1 VDRHW
6 DIAGRLMERHSIPTE
21 RHMLLR
27 ENVATYLLHLPD
39 EFVGKLEAGEVE
51 TRKAYAA
58 GRETWRWADKMVT
71 DLEKP
76 YTDSEVK
83 ERVGQMDEE
92 LKVVAQ
98 QLMQHAGRKIH
109 LVGSAVKGRLGG
121 HSDLDA
127 VAEGTSFHGKL
138 LSVHSCGLK
147 SFGTSVEIDPGAI
160 LESDVVSDL
169 WQQTL
174 EKKGLH
180 LGENGEVT
188 RLREVPREKEPVVDS
203 GFFIPIGE
211 LP

>member
-1 VDRHW
+1 
-6 DIAGRLMERHSIPTE
+6 MERHSIPNE
-21 RHMLLR
+21 RHVVLR

-76 YTDSEVK
+76 YTDSEVQ
-83 ERVGQMDEE
+83 ERVRQMDEE
-92 LKVVAQ
+92 LKVAAQ
-98 QLMQHAGRKIH
+98 ELMQHAGRTIH

-127 VAEGTSFHGKL
+127 VAQGTSFHGKL

-147 SFGTSVEIDPGAI
+147 SFGTSVELDPKVI
-160 LESDVVSDL
+160 LERNVVNEL
-169 WQQTL
+169 WQEGL
-174 EKKGLH
+174 EKRGLH
-180 LGENGEVT
+180 LQDGEVT
-188 RLREVPREKEPVVDS
+188 RVREVRREKEPVVDS